1 MSATLKSVRF
11 VEARELFEDCPLAW
25 REFVLREKAAFEG
38 NHITLVKASYVY
50 SVLTDAKKDAY
61 HSHLNRNQYIELWN
75 QTEIVFRR
83 MLNSSVGGN
92 FYINLGN

>member
-38 NHITLVKASYVY
+38 NHITLIKASYLWEILRY
-50 SVLTDAKKDAY
+50 IEEGAENGSVLMD
-61 HSHLNRNQYIELWN
+61 QI
-75 QTEIVFRR
+75 EIVRNR
-83 MLNSSVGGN
+83 MLNVPNNGED
-92 FYINLGN
+92 FFINLGN